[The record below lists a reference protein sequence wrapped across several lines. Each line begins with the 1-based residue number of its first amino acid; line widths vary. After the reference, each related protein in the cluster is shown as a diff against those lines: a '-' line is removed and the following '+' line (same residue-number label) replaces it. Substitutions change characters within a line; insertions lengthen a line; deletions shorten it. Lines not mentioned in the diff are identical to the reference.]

1 MIKNLLQSIRLLADG
16 KRRLFLTPG
25 WKLLNSCRLQVLD
38 HSPRTV
44 LSVSKLTRTE
54 LTNFS
59 TNLSCLLPFST
70 QLSVTIVSFYLS

>member
-16 KRRLFLTPG
+16 KWRLFLTPVC
-25 WKLLNSCRLQVLD
+25 KSLTFDIVQVLD
-38 HSPRTV
+38 HSRRIA
-44 LSVSKLTRTE
+44 LSVSKPTRTE

-70 QLSVTIVSFYLS
+70 LLSVTIVSIYLP